1 MENVLFDLSG
11 KNALITGASRGIGF
25 SLAQGLGQAGATV
38 ILNARNEQKLR
49 QAAELIANQD
59 IQVYSYPF
67 DVTDKTQLERIIPII
82 EREVGPID
90 ILVNNAGITRRGNLE
105 EFEQSDWIEV
115 LNTNLTGVFLTTQ
128 QVVKGMISRKRG
140 KIVNICSL
148 MSEVSRPTTGAY
160 TASKGG
166 VKMLTKSMALEWAQ
180 YNIQVNGIGP
190 GYIITEMTKPLVA
203 DPQFNSW
210 ICGRTPAGRW
220 GNPEE
225 LVGPLVFL
233 VSDAAN
239 FVNGHI
245 VYVDGGILTTL

>member
-1 MENVLFDLSG
+1 MN
-11 KNALITGASRGIGF
+11 
-25 SLAQGLGQAGATV
+25 
-38 ILNARNEQKLR
+38 
-49 QAAELIANQD
+49 
-59 IQVYSYPF
+59 
-67 DVTDKTQLERIIPII
+67 
-82 EREVGPID
+82 
-90 ILVNNAGITRRGNLE
+90 
-105 EFEQSDWIEV
+105 
-115 LNTNLTGVFLTTQ
+115 
-128 QVVKGMISRKRG
+128 SRKRG